1 MPNNK
6 RWMDWGKNDRAA
18 RINRMFP
25 RWQRAMPLGDRSVIQ
40 PAAPNDEDT
49 RTGREGSSR

>member
-6 RWMDWGKNDRAA
+6 RWMDWGKNDRAE

-25 RWQRAMPLGDRSVIQ
+25 RWLRAMPLGDRSVIQ
-40 PAAPNDEDT
+40 PGAPNDEDT